1 MKIVIIDNDT
11 SILRSLELVLR
22 ADGHEVV
29 TFSNPKEMLFHV
41 IRKER
46 VDVLLTDYS
55 MPEMNGDELICRLE
69 KDPSFRCKIILMSAH
84 TDLVN
89 QIDSEALHI
98 DRILAKPIDIH
109 QLKDAIYN

>member
-55 MPEMNGDELICRLE
+55 MPEMNGDELVYRLA
-69 KDPSFRCKIILMSAH
+69 KDPSFNCKIILMSAH
-84 TDLVN
+84 TDLVG
-89 QIDSEALHI
+89 QIDSEGLGI
-98 DRILAKPIDIH
+98 DQILPKPIDIH
-109 QLKDAIYN
+109 QLKTAIYT